1 MLEIYNVRCTC
12 VVFAMD
18 ESGTRSCIVMRRLVD
33 YNLG

>member
-18 ESGTRSCIVMRRLVD
+18 ESGTRSCIIMRLVD